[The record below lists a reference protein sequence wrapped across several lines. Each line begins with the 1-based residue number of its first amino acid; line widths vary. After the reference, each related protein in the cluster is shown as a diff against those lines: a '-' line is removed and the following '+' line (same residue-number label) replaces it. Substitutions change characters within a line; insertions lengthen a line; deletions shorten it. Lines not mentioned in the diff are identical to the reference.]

1 MNTFRRST
9 CRLNELRLAATR
21 SLRSGALDIPGSHGP
36 LRRLRVAANL
46 RRTLLC
52 LTLLYLISAA
62 PAQDPAGKLPPF
74 LKEFLVKDPPILT
87 KAVKITSAVG
97 PVTGYVAR
105 PDTQEKLPAVLLLH
119 DADGLTEWMKL
130 NAREISSIGY
140 VVLAIDLRHRVAA
153 KPQAEQ
159 EEKVLAELSAAV
171 RWLRK
176 RPDVFPERIGVVGWS
191 WGAGQALALAAATP
205 LQACVIC
212 DGPLSCDAP
221 LVTGLRDTAVLG
233 IFSAP
238 DTARAKELG
247 AFRHALDDARIPH
260 KFHLFPGTKVHF
272 MGPPTRKE
280 YVEEPAEQAWFEI
293 YEFLGKHVEDAGL
306 SKEKKVLGKTKS
318 QATIADIMRAVNQPA
333 GVRGV
338 LIEALKE
345 KPADEQQW
353 KQVRA
358 NAVLLAEA
366 GHWLENMKPN
376 KGSETDWRRKASL
389 FQNTASR
396 IVAAADSRDYQS
408 ARLALQELGNQCAAC
423 HKLHR

>member
-1 MNTFRRST
+1 M
-9 CRLNELRLAATR
+9 A
-21 SLRSGALDIPGSHGP
+21 
-36 LRRLRVAANL
+36 
-46 RRTLLC
+46 
-52 LTLLYLISAA
+52 ISAA

-74 LKEFLVKDPPILT
+74 LKDFLVKDPPILT

-97 PVTGYVAR
+97 PVVGYVAR
-105 PDTQEKLPAVLLLH
+105 PDTQEKLPGILLIH
-119 DADGLTEWMKL
+119 DQDGLTDWMKL

-140 VVLAIDLRHRVAA
+140 VALAVDLRHRVTA
-153 KPQAEQ
+153 KPTADQ
-159 EEKVLAELSAAV
+159 EEKILAELSAAV

-176 RPDVFPERIGVVGWS
+176 KPDVFPERIGVVGWS
-191 WGAGQALALAAATP
+191 WGGGQALALASATP

-212 DGPLSCDAP
+212 DGPLSFDAA
-221 LVTGLRDTAVLG
+221 LLAGLRDTAVLG

-247 AFRHALDDARIPH
+247 AFRHDLEDARIPH

-280 YVEEPAEQAWFEI
+280 YVEEHAEQAWFEI

-306 SKEKKVLGKTKS
+306 SKEQKVLGKGKS
-318 QATIADIMRAVNQPA
+318 LATIADIMRAVNQPT

-366 GHWLENMKPN
+366 GHWLETMKPN
-376 KGSETDWRRKASL
+376 KGSETDWRNKASL
-389 FQNTASR
+389 YQKTASR
-396 IVAAADSRDYQS
+396 IVAAADDRDYET
-408 ARLALQELGNQCAAC
+408 ARLALQELGNQCSAC
-423 HKLHR
+423 HKRHR